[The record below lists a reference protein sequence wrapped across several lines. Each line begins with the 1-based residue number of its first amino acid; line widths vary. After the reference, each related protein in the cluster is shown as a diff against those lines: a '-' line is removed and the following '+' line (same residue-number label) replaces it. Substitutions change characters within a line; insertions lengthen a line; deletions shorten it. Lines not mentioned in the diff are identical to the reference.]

1 MKRPLLE
8 IAEPLVSELMV
19 VFYGFGL
26 VARVSALKNA
36 VLLMVFG
43 KR

>member
-19 VFYGFGL
+19 VFYGYGL
-26 VARVSALKNA
+26 AARATALKNA
-36 VLLMVFG
+36 ILLMVFG
-43 KR
+43 K